1 MLINKRLLNF
11 IERISVVVLLLW
23 AEIINVPS
31 EIVTIINLLSYGIVF
46 LLVVG
51 KWKRIAFVFA
61 RDKVLLFFLFIALVS
76 VFWSNFPDATL
87 THLRGLIR
95 STIFGAYL
103 ANCYSFRQQIRLLS
117 WTVSISI
124 VLNII
129 ICLTNPSYGIGMA
142 NGVMTWQ
149 GFYAFKQY
157 LARFM
162 VIAVTVYLFNLFRNK
177 QNHWLSLLGILL
189 ATFLIIMSTSK
200 TALILVLLMV
210 CLLPLY
216 KIAKQE
222 SSQRIVILFSIVVL
236 LGSIVCLLIV
246 NLETILVDILGKDIE
261 FNGRVPLWNLAFEKI
276 LDRPFFGYGYAAFW
290 ISDAGYDIFKHTWA
304 NLAVDGNKNFHIHN
318 GYIDLTLQLGLIGLL
333 TLIASIFTILKRVI
347 YLLISTKTRESLC
360 MLQIMA
366 IILVVNASEVITFL
380 SESSIF
386 WILYVSI
393 ALTSSMDCKQIKR
406 SKHIITANT

>member
-1 MLINKRLLNF
+1 MLINKRLLDF
-11 IERISVVVLLLW
+11 VEKTFVVVLLLW
-23 AEIINVPS
+23 AEIINLPS
-31 EIVTIINLLSYGIVF
+31 QTVNTINLLSYVIVF
-46 LLVVG
+46 LLVAG
-51 KWKRIAFVFA
+51 RWKRIAFVFTS
-61 RDKVLLFFLFIALVS
+61 DKILVFFFLIALAS
-76 VFWSNFPDATL
+76 VFWSNFPDETL
-87 THLRGLIR
+87 THLKGLVR

-103 ANCYSFRQQIRLLS
+103 ATCYSFRGQIRLLY

-124 VLNII
+124 ILNII

-162 VIAVTVYLFNLFRNK
+162 TIGITIYLFDLFRNK
-177 QNHWLSLLGILL
+177 KNYYLSLLGIILSI
-189 ATFLIIMSTSK
+189 FLIIMSTSK

-210 CLLPLY
+210 CLLPLH
-216 KIAKQE
+216 KVAKQK
-222 SSQRIVILFSIVVL
+222 SSSRIVILFSITVL
-236 LGSIVCLLIV
+236 LGSIICLLVV

-261 FNGRVPLWNLAFEKI
+261 FNGRLPLWNLAFEKI
-276 LDRPFFGYGYAAFW
+276 LDRPFLGYGYAAFW

-318 GYIDLTLQLGLIGLL
+318 GYIDLTLQLGLIGFF
-333 TLIASIFTILKRVI
+333 TLIVSIFTILKRVI

-366 IILVVNASEVITFL
+366 IIMVVNASEVITFL
-380 SESSIF
+380 SESNIL

-393 ALTSSMDCKQIKR
+393 ALTSSLDCNRIHKNKYIETPV
-406 SKHIITANT
+406 I